1 MRGRVIGSW
10 LCDICVLRALCG
22 SKVYF
27 SPVVRLAL
35 LILFTC
41 VSLAQEHSPAS
52 LQTAIQHAM
61 KGRPGSVV
69 VLNVASGKILAA
81 WNLNAAAQR
90 VEPPGST
97 VKPFVL
103 LELLESGKIK
113 PEQRLVC
120 HRPLYVGGRR
130 MDCSHPAAITALDAP
145 DAIAYSCNS
154 YFASVATQLTRTEL
168 VQAFQ
173 RVGFTATTGLA
184 APEATGRLMSPRD
197 QGQVQLQALGEW
209 GVEVTPLELLA
220 AYRNLALK
228 KLRSPD
234 LGNAAPVFDGMERA
248 VKYGIAYG
256 AQPESITAAGKTG
269 TASGANAPAS
279 HGFFV
284 GYAPAEKPEI
294 ALIVYLEHGRGF
306 DAAAIAKP
314 VITAW
319 WRSR

>member
-1 MRGRVIGSW
+1 MNLPITAARLVLGVVFV
-10 LCDICVLRALCG
+10 CVSTAQER
-22 SKVYF
+22 
-27 SPVVRLAL
+27 SPVAL
-35 LILFTC
+35 Q
-41 VSLAQEHSPAS
+41 A
-52 LQTAIQHAM
+52 AIQHAM

-69 VLNVASGKILAA
+69 MLNVASGKILAA
-81 WNLNAAAQR
+81 WNLNVAAQR

-113 PEQRLVC
+113 AEQRLVC
-120 HRPLYVGGRR
+120 HRPLYVGGHR
-130 MDCSHPAAITALDAP
+130 MDCSHPATVTALDAP

-168 VQAFQ
+168 LQVFQ
-173 RVGFTATTGLA
+173 RAGFTATTGLA
-184 APEATGRLMSPRD
+184 ATEATGRLMSPRD

-234 LGNAAPVFDGMERA
+234 PGNAAPVFDGMERA
-248 VKYGIAYG
+248 VKYGIAHG
-256 AQPESITAAGKTG
+256 AQPEGTTAAGKTG
-269 TASGANAPAS
+269 TASGVNTPVG

-294 ALIVYLEHGRGF
+294 AVIVYLEHGRGL
-306 DAAAIAKP
+306 DAAAIAGP

>member
-1 MRGRVIGSW
+1 MTRV
-10 LCDICVLRALCG
+10 
-22 SKVYF
+22 
-27 SPVVRLAL
+27 AL
-35 LILFTC
+35 LIVLTC
-41 VSLAQEHSPAS
+41 VSLAQEHSPTT
-52 LQTAIQHAM
+52 LQGVIQQAM

-69 VLNVASGKILAA
+69 ILNVASGKILAA
-81 WNLNAAAQR
+81 WNLNVAAQR

-130 MDCSHPAAITALDAP
+130 MDCSHPAAVTALDAP

-154 YFASVATQLTRTEL
+154 YFSSVATQLTRTEL

-173 RVGFTATTGLA
+173 RAGFTATTGLA
-184 APEATGRLMSPRD
+184 TMEATGRLMSPPD
-197 QGQVQLQALGEW
+197 QGKVQLQALGEW

-234 LGNAAPVFDGMERA
+234 PGNAAPVFDGMERA
-248 VKYGIAYG
+248 VKYGIAHS
-256 AQPESITAAGKTG
+256 AQPEGTTAAGKTG
-269 TASGANAPAS
+269 TSSGVNSPVS
-279 HGFFV
+279 HGFFA

-294 ALIVYLEHGRGF
+294 ALIVYLEHGRGL
-306 DAAAIAKP
+306 DAAAVAGP

-319 WRSR
+319 WKQR